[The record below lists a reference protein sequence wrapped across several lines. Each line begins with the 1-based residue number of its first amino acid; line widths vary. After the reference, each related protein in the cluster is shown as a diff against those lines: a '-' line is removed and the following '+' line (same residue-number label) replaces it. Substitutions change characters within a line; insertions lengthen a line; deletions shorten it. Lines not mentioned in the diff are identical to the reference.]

1 MSSVPLKQEL
11 ESQSQ
16 FDLPKGLLADGE
28 RILFRLVSDLDA
40 EGNKT
45 DNAVV
50 IITNQRILRFT
61 VVEQQ
66 PHLEQEFN
74 LDDVQKIEAQNL
86 VGNGRLI
93 IWQDSGTYA
102 IARYTLDHHPQ
113 YVVAETYVNRYLED
127 KVLRP
132 VDEPEPE
139 VCPRCGGP
147 FRRNTQICPVCL
159 DKRRVF
165 IRLWEIM
172 KPHAPMVLGVMAIF
186 WLITAVDLIIPQV
199 QRYLIDSVL
208 GPRLYNLKLLL
219 ILIGGL
225 TLGRLVNLL
234 LSIWRDFVM
243 VKLSANLGKDLRGMV
258 YSKIQALSLRF
269 IDQKKTG
276 DLMNRISRDTNNI
289 QSFMQRQL
297 PELVNQTILLIG
309 ITVILLFTNWK
320 LTLLVIVPAPIV
332 VFAQR
337 ATWDK
342 IRNMYRQQWSV
353 NDRVNSLLQDILSG
367 IRVVKAFGGEEREIA
382 KFTNYTREFADV
394 SARNEKAFNTFYPI
408 LGFIMGLGNF
418 LILYFGGR
426 LVLGEQLKLGE
437 LWLFTDYATRIYG
450 PLQFLT
456 SMPRWFHNAM
466 ISAERIFE
474 VIDQQPDVVD
484 REKPMPVNRLKGK
497 IELRDV
503 TFGYVKHEPVLKDIN
518 LTINEG
524 EMIGLVGHSGAGKS
538 TLINLI
544 CRFYDVDEGEILI
557 DGTNIKDLKQKDLR
571 NQIGIVLQDT
581 FLFSGSIWENIAY
594 AKPDATPEEIIRA
607 AKIANAHDFIVKF
620 PDGYDTR
627 VGERG
632 QRLSGGERQRIAIA
646 RAVLHDPRILILD
659 EATSSVDSHT
669 EQQIQEAIQRLVA
682 NRTTIAIAHRLS
694 TLRYA
699 DRLVVLD
706 HGRIAELGTHDELM
720 EKQGTYYRLVQ
731 AQKELA
737 DMRAVSG

>member
-737 DMRAVSG
+737 DMRAV

>member
-1 MSSVPLKQEL
+1 MSSMPLKQDL
-11 ESQSQ
+11 ESQPQ
-16 FDLPKGLLADGE
+16 FELPKGLLADGE
-28 RILFRLVSDLDA
+28 SLLFRLPSDLDA
-40 EGNKT
+40 DGNKA
-45 DNAVV
+45 DALV
-50 IITNQRILRFT
+50 IITNLRILRFD
-61 VVEQQ
+61 VVDQKPQ
-66 PHLEQEFN
+66 VIQEFD
-74 LDDVQKIEAQNL
+74 LDKVEKIDAQNM
-86 VGNGRLI
+86 VGNGRLVV
-93 IWQDSGTYA
+93 WMDGKVYSA
-102 IARYTLDHHPQ
+102 ARYSLQHHPE
-113 YVVAETYVNRYLED
+113 YAVAENYVNRYLED

-132 VDEPEPE
+132 LDEPEPAA
-139 VCPRCGGP
+139 CPRCGRP

-159 DKRRVF
+159 DKRQVF
-165 IRLWEIM
+165 LRLWDVM
-172 KPHAPMVLGVMAIF
+172 KPHAPMVAGVMAIF
-186 WLITAVDLIIPQV
+186 WLITAVDLVIPQI
-199 QRYLIDSVL
+199 QRHLIDNVL
-208 GPRLYNLKLLL
+208 KPQLYDLRLLL
-219 ILIGGL
+219 ILVGGL
-225 TLGRLVNLL
+225 ALGRLLNLL
-234 LSIWRDFVM
+234 LSIWRDFTM
-243 VKLSANLGKDLRGMV
+243 VKLSANLGKDLRDMV

-269 IDQKKTG
+269 IDQKQTG

-289 QSFMQRQL
+289 QSFMQRDL
-297 PELVNQTILLIG
+297 PELVNQTILLFAIA
-309 ITVILLFTNWK
+309 VILLFTNWK
-320 LTLLVIVPAPIV
+320 LTLLVIIPAPIIV
-332 VFAQR
+332 LAQR
-337 ATWDK
+337 ATWRR
-342 IRNMYRQQWSV
+342 IRIMYRQQWRV

-367 IRVVKAFGGEEREIA
+367 IRVVKAFGGEEREIS
-382 KFTNYTREFADV
+382 KFTDQTREFADV

-408 LGFIMGLGNF
+408 LEFVMGLGNF
-418 LILYFGGR
+418 LILYFGGK
-426 LVLGEQLKLGE
+426 LILGEQMMLGE
-437 LWLFTDYATRIYG
+437 LYLFTNYATRIYG
-450 PLQFLT
+450 PLRFLT
-456 SMPRWFHNAM
+456 SVPRWFHNAM

-474 VIDQQPDVVD
+474 VVDQQPDVTD
-484 REKPMPVNRLKGK
+484 RENPVPVPRLKGK
-497 IELRDV
+497 IELSNV
-503 TFGYVKHEPVLKDIN
+503 TFGYIKHEPVLKNIN
-518 LTINEG
+518 LTIEEG

-557 DGTNIKDLKQKDLR
+557 DGINIKDLKQKDLR

-581 FLFSGSIWENIAY
+581 FLFAGSIWENIAY

-699 DRLVVLD
+699 NRLVVLD

-720 EKQGTYYRLVQ
+720 EQQGTYYRLVQ

-737 DMRAVSG
+737 DMRAV

>member
-456 SMPRWFHNAM
+456 SIPRWFHNAM

-737 DMRAVSG
+737 DMRAV

>member
-1 MSSVPLKQEL
+1 M
-11 ESQSQ
+11 
-16 FDLPKGLLADGE
+16 
-28 RILFRLVSDLDA
+28 
-40 EGNKT
+40 
-45 DNAVV
+45 
-50 IITNQRILRFT
+50 
-61 VVEQQ
+61 
-66 PHLEQEFN
+66 
-74 LDDVQKIEAQNL
+74 
-86 VGNGRLI
+86 
-93 IWQDSGTYA
+93 
-102 IARYTLDHHPQ
+102 
-113 YVVAETYVNRYLED
+113 
-127 KVLRP
+127 
-132 VDEPEPE
+132 
-139 VCPRCGGP
+139 
-147 FRRNTQICPVCL
+147 
-159 DKRRVF
+159 
-165 IRLWEIM
+165 
-172 KPHAPMVLGVMAIF
+172 
-186 WLITAVDLIIPQV
+186 
-199 QRYLIDSVL
+199 
-208 GPRLYNLKLLL
+208 
-219 ILIGGL
+219 
-225 TLGRLVNLL
+225 
-234 LSIWRDFVM
+234 
-243 VKLSANLGKDLRGMV
+243 MV

-456 SMPRWFHNAM
+456 SIPRWFHNAM

-737 DMRAVSG
+737 DMRAV

>member
-113 YVVAETYVNRYLED
+113 YAVAETYVNRYLED

-337 ATWDK
+337 ATWNK

-353 NDRVNSLLQDILSG
+353 NDRVNSLLQDVLSG

-737 DMRAVSG
+737 DMRAV

>member
-1 MSSVPLKQEL
+1 VPLKQEL

-456 SMPRWFHNAM
+456 SIPRWFHNAM